1 MFFRIV
7 PKLLSMTEGEHL
19 ASIEHLTVFG
29 GRDNL
34 GDVVG
39 VSIYRDASLEDVER
53 HPLAFQPAV
62 IGAQQGSQ
70 LSAGRMP
77 SHDDVFGVT
86 TVLRD
91 MAVHPGQGTRNVFHQ
106 GFHAHRG
113 QKPILGRD
121 QDTALFGQHPGLV
134 AHIALVTHHPT
145 TAMDPEKHRSSGVG
159 FALGRVDVEHMSL
172 FPAVGVGDVGMKG
185 LSVRARAQGDHSDR
199 PHEKQ
204 G

>member
-1 MFFRIV
+1 
-7 PKLLSMTEGEHL
+7 MTEGEHL

-29 GRDNL
+29 GRDDL

-39 VSIYRDASLEDVER
+39 VSIYRDASFEDGER
-53 HPLAFQPAV
+53 HLLAFQPAV

-77 SHDDVFGVT
+77 SHNNMFGVA
-86 TVLRD
+86 TVLLD
-91 MAVHPGQGTRNVFHQ
+91 MAVHPGQGARNIFHQ

-113 QKPILGRD
+113 QEPILGGD
-121 QDTALFGQHPGLV
+121 KDTALFGQHPGLV
-134 AHIALVTHHPT
+134 AYVALVTHHPA
-145 TAMDPEKHRSSGVG
+145 TAMDPEKHGSLGIAW
-159 FALGRVDVEHMSL
+159 ALGCVDVEHMSL
-172 FPAVGVGDVGMKG
+172 VSAVGVGDVGMKG
-185 LSVRARAQGDHSDR
+185 LSVSARAQGDHSDR